1 MAKKKEL
8 TSKQWEGMP
17 TDEATLKEIKAAI
30 ESTYEAYSTI
40 ENAKV
45 DLKDIYEDLRE
56 RTGIPK
62 KIFNFLAKTN
72 YKGNGY
78 EQIQQNRDIE
88 EAYDQMQKVDI

>member
-1 MAKKKEL
+1 M
-8 TSKQWEGMP
+8 
-17 TDEATLKEIKAAI
+17 EATLKEIKAAV

-40 ENAKV
+40 ENAKA
-45 DLKDIYEDLRE
+45 DIKDIFEDLHV
-56 RTGIPK
+56 RTGIPR

-88 EAYDQMQKVDI
+88 EAYEQMQKVDI